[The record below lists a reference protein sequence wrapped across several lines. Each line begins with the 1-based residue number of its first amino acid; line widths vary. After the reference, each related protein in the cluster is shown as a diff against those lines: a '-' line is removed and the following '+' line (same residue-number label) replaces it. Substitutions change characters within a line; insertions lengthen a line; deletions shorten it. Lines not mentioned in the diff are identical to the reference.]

1 MTAKSKTA
9 DPPPLVGG
17 GLGRIAY
24 DAYSAAVNGKSVK
37 GDALPTWD
45 KQVEDNHDVAA
56 AWCAAAQAVI
66 TATIERKP
74 DHGSA

>member
-1 MTAKSKTA
+1 VTARKSKAA
-9 DPPPLVGG
+9 DPSPLVGE

-24 DAYSAAVNGKSVK
+24 DAYSASVDGKSVK
-37 GDALPTWD
+37 GDALPAWD
-45 KQVEDNHDVAA
+45 DQNNPVAA

-74 DHGSA
+74 SDGSA